1 MRQSQR
7 QSMLLM
13 RVLYWAATS
22 WLFTHIHSKRS
33 WWIANDTDLFS
44 KLWMDSQRQLDRRSW
59 RRSLARS
66 FAKFRKLMLTS
77 ITPTAISRQMQH
89 MTRPV
94 TFVRKIGWR
103 LTIWS
108 FRQQQ
113 EENRTKKNGSK
124 GGIYVQEQK
133 AKVHLVGSG
142 TEPGIVD
149 RAAVP

>member
-94 TFVRKIGWR
+94 TFVRKIGVWQSGASDNSR
-103 LTIWS
+103 RRIVPK
-108 FRQQQ
+108 RM
-113 EENRTKKNGSK
+113 E
-124 GGIYVQEQK
+124 V
-133 AKVHLVGSG
+133 KVVYMCKSRKRRCTWL
-142 TEPGIVD
+142 E
-149 RAAVP
+149 AALNQAS